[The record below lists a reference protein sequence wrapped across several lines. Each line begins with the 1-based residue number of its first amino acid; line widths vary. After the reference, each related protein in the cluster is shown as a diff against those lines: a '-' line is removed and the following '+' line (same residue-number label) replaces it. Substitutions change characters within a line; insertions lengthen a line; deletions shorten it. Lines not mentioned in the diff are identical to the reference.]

1 MITIYDATVVARKR
15 AAVRRIASTPLCIG
29 GTRMPSAAPRA
40 RTTTGTDLAFD
51 GTPVGSP
58 AWSPPT

>member
-1 MITIYDATVVARKR
+1 MITIYDENVVARKW

-40 RTTTGTDLAFD
+40 RTAAGTDLAFD
-51 GTPVGSP
+51 GTLVGSP

>member
-1 MITIYDATVVARKR
+1 MITMHDTNVVARKR

-29 GTRMPSAAPRA
+29 GTRLPSAAPRS
-40 RTTTGTDLAFD
+40 RTAAGTDLAFN
-51 GTPVGSP
+51 GTLVGSP